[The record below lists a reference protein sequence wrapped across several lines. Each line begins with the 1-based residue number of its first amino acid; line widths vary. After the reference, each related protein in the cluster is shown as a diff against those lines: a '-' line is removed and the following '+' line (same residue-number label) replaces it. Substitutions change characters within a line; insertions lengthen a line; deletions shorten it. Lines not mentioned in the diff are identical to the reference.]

1 MKKKRLVS
9 VIIPIYNIANYLQ
22 QCIDS
27 LLNQSYSEL
36 EIILIDDGSTD
47 RSPQI
52 CDENEKKDSR
62 IKVIHKQN
70 AGAASARNIGLDVA
84 KGNYICFIDSDDYV
98 KENYVE
104 KLLYSLE
111 MNNADVSVC
120 SYQYLYKD
128 AIEHEY
134 MDPLGV
140 VSEKEFIRRF
150 LTDWKCGL
158 LWNKMFKATLMR
170 NVRFEEGHKIDDEF
184 FTYKVIM
191 NADKVVV
198 INDELHMYRMRAS
211 SVMQSTEINY
221 ERMLQDRFEY
231 LTQRYLDVIK
241 KYPDLKKEY
250 LENLV
255 DNFIRLLSDSRC
267 NKECYDHMKQQID
280 GCRDWIKGT
289 HINFFLKRAFKKAL
303 KAKYEPMEWTNI
315 KDSDKVYFE

>member
-1 MKKKRLVS
+1 MKKKSLVS
-9 VIIPIYNIANYLQ
+9 IIIPIYNVENYLQ

-27 LLNQSYSEL
+27 LLNQSHSQL

-70 AGAASARNIGLDVA
+70 AGAASARNVGLDVA
-84 KGNYICFIDSDDYV
+84 TGEYICFIDSDDYI

-104 KLLYSLE
+104 KLLYFLE
-111 MNNADVSVC
+111 GNNADVSVC
-120 SYQYLYKD
+120 SYLYLYKD

-134 MDPLGV
+134 MDPIGV

-198 INDELHMYRMRAS
+198 ISDELYIYRMRAS
-211 SVMQSTEINY
+211 SVMQSTQINY
-221 ERMLQDRFEY
+221 EKMLQDRFEY

-241 KYPDLKKEY
+241 KYPDFQREY

-267 NKECYDHMKQQID
+267 SKECYNHMKQQIR
-280 GCRDWIKGT
+280 GCCDWIRGI

-303 KAKYEPMEWTNI
+303 KAKYEPMERTDI
-315 KDSDKVYFE
+315 TDSDKVYFE